1 MLMKATIDKYL
12 MTELLEDFADATAT
26 PKSKFFNQ
34 RVPYNTWK
42 LLKSVCKWDKQ
53 ISVEFDL
60 DRLTFKDE
68 AGKYVCILDEAFI
81 HFFNSC
87 IEWDSTEINEI
98 ELGFNEIQPNNT
110 YEYRMEL
117 PKAIKYE
124 DYKNLTENYD
134 LYWVDPDQTNTNQE
148 KPNLNGINYNIKEE
162 RKEPETMNM
171 FSKLNLEFGPVA
183 STVIRLSPFGLA
195 IKTANREWHTYDAVN
210 QKIVDVSDFS
220 FNLGDT
226 PILYKMPVAPDAVAV
241 GDLILH
247 NGVPVYVL
255 DFADASNKSA
265 GFIVIDTDANE
276 RKTILPVC
284 NVFNFN
290 FITKVVSLFNFGNGA
305 NIFGTPTADQPF
317 GNIFPLM
324 MMSEMFKDNGKSNDT
339 DFFKMMMM
347 SQMFSGG
354 ANPFAQMFGGFNA
367 TPAKSPVVTGGPMDA

>member
-1 MLMKATIDKYL
+1 MFFTVYSEEGHSSDVILHRNQTN
-12 MTELLEDFADATAT
+12 EDFIDFAREWFKTIYKDNITISNVDDDIDT
-26 PKSKFFNQ
+26 
-34 RVPYNTWK
+34 
-42 LLKSVCKWDKQ
+42 LKDLTCYTMDLNSVKVYTDK
-53 ISVEFDL
+53 
-60 DRLTFKDE
+60 
-68 AGKYVCILDEAFI
+68 
-81 HFFNSC
+81 NSSLGDITLC
-87 IEWDSTEINEI
+87 SSGDSTSSYWISKSESVSNALDLNQYTTTLGTTYCTPSI
-98 ELGFNEIQPNNT
+98 EYTRAEAPIIDSIDTIIERFN
-110 YEYRMEL
+110 
-117 PKAIKYE
+117 K
-124 DYKNLTENYD
+124 EN
-134 LYWVDPDQTNTNQE
+134 
-148 KPNLNGINYNIKEE
+148 KE
-162 RKEPETMNM
+162 RKEIDNMNM

-247 NGVPVYVL
+247 NGTPVYVL

-290 FITKVVSLFNFGNGA
+290 FITKVVSLFNFGNGV
-305 NIFGTPTADQPF
+305 NIFGAPTADQPF

>member
-12 MTELLEDFADATAT
+12 MTELLEDFADATVT

-60 DRLTFKDE
+60 DRLIFKDE
-68 AGKYVCILDEAFI
+68 AGKYVCILDETFI

-87 IEWDSTEINEI
+87 IEWDSTELNEL
-98 ELGFNEIQPNNT
+98 ELEFNEIKANNT
-110 YEYRMEL
+110 YGYRMEL
-117 PKAIKYE
+117 PKTANYE
-124 DYKNLTENYD
+124 IYKDLTEGYEFD
-134 LYWVDPDQTNTNQE
+134 LKTNTIQE
-148 KPNLNGINYNIKEE
+148 KLNSNEINYNIEEE
-162 RKEPETMNM
+162 RKESKTMNM

-305 NIFGTPTADQPF
+305 NIFGTPSADQPF

-324 MMSEMFKDNGKSNDT
+324 MMSEMFKDNGKSNDN
-339 DFFKMMMM
+339 DFFKMIMM

-354 ANPFAQMFGGFNA
+354 ANPFAQMFGGLNA
-367 TPAKSPVVTGGPMDA
+367 TSAKNPGGPMDA

>member
-12 MTELLEDFADATAT
+12 MTELLEDFADATVN

-34 RVPYNTWK
+34 RVSYNTWK

-60 DRLTFKDE
+60 DRLTFREDKT
-68 AGKYVCILDEAFI
+68 GKYVCVLDEIFI
-81 HFFNSC
+81 HFFNFY
-87 IEWDSTEINEI
+87 IEWDSTELNEV

-110 YEYRMEL
+110 YGYRMEL
-117 PKAIKYE
+117 PKTAKYE
-124 DYKNLTENYD
+124 NYKDLTENYE
-134 LYWVDPDQTNTNQE
+134 LCWETNTIQE
-148 KPNLNGINYNIKEE
+148 KPNSNEINYNIKEE
-162 RKEPETMNM
+162 RKEPKTMNM

-290 FITKVVSLFNFGNGA
+290 FITKVVSLFNFGNGV

-324 MMSEMFKDNGKSNDT
+324 MMSEMFKDNGKSNDN

-367 TPAKSPVVTGGPMDA
+367 TPAKNPVVTGGPMDA

>member
-12 MTELLEDFADATAT
+12 MTELLEDFADATVT

-60 DRLTFKDE
+60 DRLIFKDE
-68 AGKYVCILDEAFI
+68 AGKYVCILDETFI

-87 IEWDSTEINEI
+87 IEWDSTELNEL
-98 ELGFNEIQPNNT
+98 ELGFDEMQ
-110 YEYRMEL
+110 YGYRMEL
-117 PKAIKYE
+117 PKTANYE
-124 DYKNLTENYD
+124 IYKDLTEGYEFD
-134 LYWVDPDQTNTNQE
+134 LKTNTIQE
-148 KPNLNGINYNIKEE
+148 KLNSNEINYNIEEE
-162 RKEPETMNM
+162 RKESKTMNM

-324 MMSEMFKDNGKSNDT
+324 MMSEMFKDNGKSNDN

-354 ANPFAQMFGGFNA
+354 VNPFAQMFGGLNA
-367 TPAKSPVVTGGPMDA
+367 TPAKNPGGPMDA